1 MVSAAIMSKSPKE
14 HRSSTPAV
22 EGAGVPFFEYRKALW
37 KDFQHIEGE
46 VLLQSLIRFVAER
59 AAKISAEEDE
69 PHPDKELIARWKKE
83 GQEAMKTNRTLDIGN
98 REAVDKAR
106 KRLEALRAEN

>member
-1 MVSAAIMSKSPKE
+1 MSKSPKE
-14 HRSSTPAV
+14 HGSSAPAA
-22 EGAGVPFFEYRKALW
+22 EGAGIPFYEYRNSLW

-59 AAKISAEEDE
+59 AAKISTEEDK
-69 PHPDKELIARWKKE
+69 PHPNKELIARWRKE
-83 GQEAMKTNRTLDIGN
+83 GHEAMKTNRTIDT
-98 REAVDKAR
+98 RDRKAVDQAR

>member
-1 MVSAAIMSKSPKE
+1 MSKPSEE
-14 HRSSTPAV
+14 HGSCTPVV
-22 EGAGVPFFEYRKALW
+22 EGAGIPFFEYRKALW

-59 AAKISAEEDE
+59 AAKISTEEDK
-69 PHPDKELIARWKKE
+69 PHSNKELIARWRKE
-83 GQEAMKTNRTLDIGN
+83 GHEAMKTNRTLDICN

-106 KRLEALRAEN
+106 KRLEVLRAEN